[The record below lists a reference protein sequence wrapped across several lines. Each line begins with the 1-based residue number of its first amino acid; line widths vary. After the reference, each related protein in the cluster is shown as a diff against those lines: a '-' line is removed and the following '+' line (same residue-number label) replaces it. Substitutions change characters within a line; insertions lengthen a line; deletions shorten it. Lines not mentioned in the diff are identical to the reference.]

1 MALRRAI
8 RSLKK
13 AGPGLLRRP
22 SARSSGLS
30 QTGLGA
36 AAALIGTA
44 IKTDTNARRRTEHG
58 LGIRRSSR
66 AVTVRAVT
74 QFVQR
79 HNAHDIVNRAHRTS
93 RTWWRSAGRS
103 RTCATLL
110 ETRDAAVTCLKS
122 WSKCTRNPAPAAY
135 QVYVKPY

>member
-30 QTGLGA
+30 HTGLGA
-36 AAALIGTA
+36 AATLIGRA
-44 IKTDTNARRRTEHG
+44 IKTDTNAKRRTEHG
-58 LGIRRSSR
+58 LGILFSS
-66 AVTVRAVT
+66 RAVT

-79 HNAHDIVNRAHRTS
+79 HIRA
-93 RTWWRSAGRS
+93 
-103 RTCATLL
+103 ATQ
-110 ETRDAAVTCLKS
+110 RARHCQP
-122 WSKCTRNPAPAAY
+122 RAPD
-135 QVYVKPY
+135 VKNVLALSCR